1 MVGRIK
7 MDKDTIP
14 FEGGQ
19 VLDTEPVVV
28 TNPFSGE
35 SCELTPVAVAVYD
48 IIMGAQTFGAY
59 RTVQTGLE
67 WFRRFYPR
75 EYMILLD

>member
-1 MVGRIK
+1 
-7 MDKDTIP
+7 
-14 FEGGQ
+14 
-19 VLDTEPVVV
+19 
-28 TNPFSGE
+28 
-35 SCELTPVAVAVYD
+35 
-48 IIMGAQTFGAY
+48 MGAQTFGAY

>member
-1 MVGRIK
+1 MARIK
-7 MDKDTIP
+7 MSKDIVP
-14 FEGGQ
+14 FEGAE
-19 VLDTEPVVV
+19 VLDTEPVLV

-35 SCELTPVAVAVYD
+35 SIELNPVEVTVYD